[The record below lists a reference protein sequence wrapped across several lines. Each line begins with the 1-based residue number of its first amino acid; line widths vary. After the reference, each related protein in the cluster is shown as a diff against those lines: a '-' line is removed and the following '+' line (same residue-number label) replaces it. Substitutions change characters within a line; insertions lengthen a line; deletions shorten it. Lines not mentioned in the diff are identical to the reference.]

1 MITRERG
8 DEPSRLGVTAS
19 RKTGNAPA
27 RNRIRR
33 VVREFFRRHRAE
45 IDPPR
50 DVLVI
55 AHPGA
60 HALPYGQVEHELAR
74 ALGMRSR

>member
-19 RKTGNAPA
+19 RKTGNSPA

-33 VVREFFRRHRAE
+33 LVREFFRRHRAE
-45 IDPPR
+45 LEPPR
-50 DVLVI
+50 DIVVI
-55 AHPGA
+55 ARPGA
-60 HALPYGQVEHELAR
+60 HLLPYAQVERELGG
-74 ALGMRSR
+74 ALGVRS